1 MKTLKLK
8 AFHKTRKEIYHV
20 SFINFDRNTITLVC
34 EKTANGEWFTLESLK
49 NVVIMMCTNL
59 KDNESKDIYEGNI
72 VEYKDGE
79 YSFTGV
85 VTYSPF
91 GWFVKTEDDNVSFEH
106 FADESK
112 GVANCTVVGSYVEE

>member
-1 MKTLKLK
+1 MNTLKLK

-49 NVVIMMCTNL
+49 NVVIMRYTNL
-59 KDNESKDIYEGNI
+59 KDTEGTEIYEGNI
-72 VEYKDGE
+72 VKIDDGE
-79 YSFTGV
+79 GSFTGV

-91 GWFVKTEDDNVSFEH
+91 GWYVKNKYDGYEMEYFS
-106 FADESK
+106 DESK
-112 GVANCTVVGSYVEE
+112 GVSNCIVIGSYFES

>member
-1 MKTLKLK
+1 MKELKVK

-49 NVVIMMCTNL
+49 NVVIMRYTNL
-59 KDNESKDIYEGNI
+59 KDTEGTEIYEGNI
-72 VEYKDGE
+72 VKIDDGE
-79 YSFTGV
+79 GSFTGV

-91 GWFVKTEDDNVSFEH
+91 GWYVKNKNDGYEMEYFS
-106 FADESK
+106 DESK
-112 GVANCTVVGSYVEE
+112 GVSNCIVIGSYFEG